1 MRGTHGIGVAGVL
14 AAVATLSAIEGARSA
29 DALGQEIELGPPTAA
44 RAEPFGF
51 IGGLRELSDG
61 SVLVADPLGG
71 ELVRLDPTLT
81 SARKLGSEGEGPGEY
96 RQPDSVWPIGP
107 DRSLLVDLGNAR
119 LSEIGPDGSI
129 GEGHPIARPSDGE
142 GMAGMMLAV
151 PSASDLDG
159 HVYFRGS
166 GMGPDGPRDTL
177 DVFRLDLATGD
188 AVRIAGVKG
197 PELSVDNRG
206 GENISISRVP
216 LGPEDAWGVAG
227 DGTVFIAR
235 VGDFSMEVVSPDGSV
250 RRGDPIDYRS
260 VRIGTDEKL
269 EWAEERARVG
279 GIMVDI
285 ALDGSGA
292 RRTQMSRA
300 TGMRREIEGQSW
312 PDAMPPF
319 ATGVIR
325 VDSLGRAWLR
335 RSVAA
340 GRPVTYD
347 LFDRTGAR
355 VATVPLPEGRSL
367 VAFGAGVVY
376 LARTDE
382 FDQQFLERYEL
393 P

>member
-1 MRGTHGIGVAGVL
+1 MRGTHGVGVAGVF
-14 AAVATLSAIEGARSA
+14 AVVTGLVVADGARA
-29 DALGQEIELGPPTAA
+29 PGALGQEIELGQPTAA
-44 RAEPFGF
+44 RAEPFGL

-71 ELVRLDPTLT
+71 ELVRLDPTLG
-81 SARKLGSEGEGPGEY
+81 SAEKLGAEGEGPGEY

-107 DRSLLVDLGNAR
+107 DRTVLVDLGNAR

-129 GEGHPIARPSDGE
+129 GEGHPIARPSEGE

-151 PSASDLDG
+151 PAGSDLDG

-177 DVFRLDLATGD
+177 DVFRLDLATGE

-197 PELSVDNRG
+197 PETLVDNRG
-206 GENISISRVP
+206 DGNISISRVP
-216 LGPEDAWGVAG
+216 LGPEDAWGVGA

-235 VGDFSMEVVSPDGSV
+235 VDDFSMEVVSRDGSR
-250 RRGDPIDYRS
+250 RRGDPIDYRP

-269 EWAEERARVG
+269 EWVEERARVG

-292 RRTQMSRA
+292 GRTQMSRA
-300 TGMRREIEGQSW
+300 TGMRREIEGQPW
-312 PDAMPPF
+312 PDDMPPF
-319 ATGVIR
+319 ASGTIR
-325 VDSLGRAWLR
+325 VDARGRAWLR

-340 GRPVTYD
+340 GRPITYD

-355 VATVPLPEGRSL
+355 VATVLLPEGRSL
-367 VAFGAGVVY
+367 VSFGADVVY

-382 FDQQFLERYEL
+382 FDQQFLERYAL